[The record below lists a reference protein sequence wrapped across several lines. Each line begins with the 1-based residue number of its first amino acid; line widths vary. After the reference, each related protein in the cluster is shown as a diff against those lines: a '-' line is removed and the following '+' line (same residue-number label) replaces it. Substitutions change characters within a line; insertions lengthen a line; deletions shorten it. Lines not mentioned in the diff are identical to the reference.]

1 MIRLLITFSIFFA
14 SNVYAANYL
23 CRYQC
28 GSVGSKICEEKYEKI
43 DGEWRT
49 WVFGFYEGKGKKI
62 NSHESKK
69 YLSLHSGGA
78 MDEAAVV
85 KATLIN
91 KETGQF
97 IVTRTSL
104 FESRDSRLND
114 YSEVMRYEG
123 FCEKYKRNN

>member
-1 MIRLLITFSIFFA
+1 MTRILITLSIFFV
-14 SNVYAANYL
+14 SDVYAENYL

-28 GSVGSKICEEKYEKI
+28 GSVGSEICEEKYEKI

-91 KETGQF
+91 KDTGQF

-123 FCEKYKRNN
+123 FCEKYKQQV